1 MIEVIWEF
9 RVKPQHVAEFQRDYS
24 CRGPWSVLFGS
35 SPAYHGTKLLHDR
48 EDPLRF
54 LTIDAWDDFAGYQS
68 FRAEHAEQYRELDR
82 SFEKLTESERFVGI
96 FEVL

>member
-24 CRGPWSVLFGS
+24 GRGPWSVLFGS
-35 SPAYHGTKLLHDR
+35 SPAYHGTKLLRDR

-54 LTIDAWDDFAGYQS
+54 LTIDTWDDFAAYER
-68 FRAEHAEQYRELDR
+68 FRAEHAEQYRELD
-82 SFEKLTESERFVGI
+82 SQFERFTDSERLVGI
-96 FEVL
+96 FDVL

>member
-9 RVKPQHVAEFQRDYS
+9 RVKPQHVAEFERHYS
-24 CRGPWSVLFGS
+24 GKGPWATLFGS
-35 SPAYHGTKLLHDR
+35 SPGYYGTKLLRDR

-54 LTIDAWDDFAGYQS
+54 LTIDTWDDFAAYEG
-68 FRAEHAEQYRELDR
+68 FRADHTDQYRELD
-82 SFEKLTESERFVGI
+82 SHFERLTGSERLVGI

>member
-9 RVKPQHVAEFQRDYS
+9 RVKPQQLAEFQRDYS
-24 CRGPWSVLFGS
+24 APGPWSVLFGS
-35 SPAYHGTKLLHDR
+35 SAAYHGTKLLRDG

-54 LTIDAWDDFAGYQS
+54 LTVDTWDDFAAYER
-68 FRAEHAEQYRELDR
+68 FRAEHADQYRELDKG
-82 SFEKLTESERFVGI
+82 FERFTDSERLVGI